1 MPPPPTGPWP
11 KSQRPPIV
19 WRPQVKQQ
27 STFIPV
33 RDGGHHYQ
41 PVVPQPMWHSSKKGK
56 QGKKDPPRQGK
67 GGWVDVAGRPFDR
80 ERIWA
85 QASGV
90 HAGLPEACNTA
101 RQDQAE
107 ENRHS
112 LPNVHRES
120 PSYSSKGTDG
130 TMGQKGKPNLEC
142 NGRVWRKCSHS
153 QTTEPIP
160 LPKDQSNE
168 SGVTNSNSS
177 SGWKQREKRHLHT
190 LLRNMLL
197 FQHQSSH
204 RRTWSRR

>member
-1 MPPPPTGPWP
+1 MKATHSPPPSGLWRCQCGHSNAFCYKLCRNCNAPQAGNDDSLPDTKAPHRNVTQPRMAFIFWHTRAAHGCHRHPQDLGLSRRDHRLSGVLRLNS
-11 KSQRPPIV
+11 KVHLFQFVMVVIIISQWYHNQCGI
-19 WRPQVKQQ
+19 PQ
-27 STFIPV
+27 
-33 RDGGHHYQ
+33 
-41 PVVPQPMWHSSKKGK
+41 KKGK

-130 TMGQKGKPNLEC
+130 TMGQKGQP
-142 NGRVWRKCSHS
+142 
-153 QTTEPIP
+153 
-160 LPKDQSNE
+160 
-168 SGVTNSNSS
+168 
-177 SGWKQREKRHLHT
+177 
-190 LLRNMLL
+190 
-197 FQHQSSH
+197 
-204 RRTWSRR
+204 